1 MTSSSSRIFQI
12 LALIAAFAVTGL
24 AGEGESKRG
33 FFTADLSGGGKILF
47 VVENNHGLAAYVF
60 NQPLGEVNVGSA
72 TIAENGSFN
81 MTTTEG
87 ETITGTVSP
96 NSITATFRG
105 VNITANA
112 TDLFGD
118 TAAVAGKYKGFA
130 DAEDHSDGFEFT
142 LLIDGDG
149 HVFAIG
155 KRGGD
160 FFGGFGTVTIEPD
173 DEGEK
178 DADKD
183 EDERHDG
190 DKHRNQRKFKGKFTV
205 TFAFGEVT
213 FTGDFKFNHARLK
226 GEFEFQGVKFRFRL
240 HRDSSDNHL
249 GNLSTRA
256 YVNNTPQGQMIAG
269 FIITGGPKLVLIRAL
284 GPSLSAGGVT
294 EPVLADPV
302 IRLFRGST
310 QIAENDNWKTGS
322 NASNIIATTIPPQN
336 DKEAAILVRLEA
348 GSYTAVI
355 NGAGGGTGIALVEVY
370 EINID

>member
-1 MTSSSSRIFQI
+1 MNSFSSRILQV
-12 LALIAAFAVTGL
+12 LALLAAFAVTGV
-24 AGEGESKRG
+24 AQESKRG

-60 NQPLGEVNVGSA
+60 NQPFGEVSVGSA
-72 TIAENGSFN
+72 TIAEDGSFS

-87 ETITGTVSP
+87 ETIAGTVSP
-96 NSITATFRG
+96 NSVTATFRG
-105 VNITANA
+105 VSITANA
-112 TDLFGD
+112 ADLFGD
-118 TAAVAGKYKGFA
+118 TAVIAGKYKGFA
-130 DAEDHSDGFEFT
+130 DAENHSDRFEFT
-142 LLIDGDG
+142 LLIDGQG

-155 KRGGD
+155 KRGSD

-173 DEGEK
+173 EDGDD

-205 TFAFGEVT
+205 TFAFGEVS
-213 FTGDFKFNHARLK
+213 FTGSFKFNHGTLK
-226 GEFEFQGVKFRFRL
+226 GDFSFQGVTFRFRL

-284 GPSLSAGGVT
+284 GPSLSSQGVT
-294 EPVLADPV
+294 EPVLADPLV
-302 IRLFRGST
+302 RLFHGTT
-310 QIAENDNWKTGS
+310 QLAENDNWQTNS
-322 NASNIIATTIPPQN
+322 NVSNIIATTIPPQN
-336 DKEAAILVRLEA
+336 GKEAAILVRLEA
-348 GSYTAVI
+348 GTYTAV
-355 NGAGGGTGIALVEVY
+355 ASDAAGGTGIGLVEVY
-370 EINID
+370 EINVD

>member
-1 MTSSSSRIFQI
+1 MKSFSSRLLQIF
-12 LALIAAFAVTGL
+12 ALIAAFAMTGF
-24 AGEGESKRG
+24 AEESRRG

-47 VVENNHGLAAYVF
+47 FVENNHGIAAYVF
-60 NQPLGEVNVGSA
+60 NQPFGEVSVGSA
-72 TIAENGSFN
+72 TIAGNGSFS

-96 NSITATFRG
+96 NSVTAIFRG
-105 VNITANA
+105 ATITANA
-112 TDLFGD
+112 ADLFGD
-118 TAAVAGKYKGFA
+118 TAVIAGKYKGFA
-130 DAEDHSDGFEFT
+130 DAENHSDRFELT
-142 LLIDGDG
+142 LLIDGQG

-155 KRGGD
+155 KRGSD

-173 DEGEK
+173 DDG
-178 DADKD
+178 DDNADKD

-213 FTGDFKFNHARLK
+213 FTGSFKFNHGTLK
-226 GEFEFQGVKFRFRL
+226 GDFSFQGVKFRFRV
-240 HRDSSDNHL
+240 HRDSADNHL

-284 GPSLSAGGVT
+284 GPSLSSQGVT

-302 IRLFRGST
+302 VRLFRGST
-310 QIAENDNWKTGS
+310 QLAENDNWQTSS

-336 DKEAAILVRLEA
+336 GKEAAILVRLEA
-348 GSYTAVI
+348 GTYTAVVSD
-355 NGAGGGTGIALVEVY
+355 AAGGTGIGLLEVY
-370 EINID
+370 EINVD